1 MRERIASAN
10 KISFTYSTPRDSL
23 AKRSV
28 IRAIEAVGGQRRL
41 ARLYRRYVSAP
52 AAYGDFFAAAVEL
65 LRLNVRYDASRLEA
79 VPRNAPVLFIANHPY
94 GVLDGLVLAWLASKA
109 RPDVKVLANHVLC
122 QAAETRDHLLPVDF
136 TRTEAALRTNVDS
149 RMQAQRALRAG
160 GAVGIF
166 PAGAVAASEAPWRGP
181 AVDVAWH
188 PFAAKLV
195 MMAKPTVVPV
205 YFAGQNSRLFQLASH
220 TSYTMRLSLFFWET
234 ARRMGSELE
243 VAIGEP
249 IPFADLAGY
258 EDRTSLLREL
268 RRRTYALASTFDQPP
283 PRQPP
288 FDREFA
294 FPRHFKF

>member
-1 MRERIASAN
+1 
-10 KISFTYSTPRDSL
+10 
-23 AKRSV
+23 
-28 IRAIEAVGGQRRL
+28 
-41 ARLYRRYVSAP
+41 
-52 AAYGDFFAAAVEL
+52 
-65 LRLNVRYDASRLEA
+65 
-79 VPRNAPVLFIANHPY
+79 
-94 GVLDGLVLAWLASKA
+94 
-109 RPDVKVLANHVLC
+109 
-122 QAAETRDHLLPVDF
+122 
-136 TRTEAALRTNVDS
+136 
-149 RMQAQRALRAG
+149 
-160 GAVGIF
+160 
-166 PAGAVAASEAPWRGP
+166 
-181 AVDVAWH
+181 
-188 PFAAKLV
+188 

-220 TSYTMRLSLFFWET
+220 TSYTMRLSLFVWET